1 MEELSGGHRHG
12 PVGGVDQVVHVLAV
26 LIGQSVF
33 TPPGRSDTR
42 LTFNVHRYELNLRTE
57 LFIVY
62 ICRKLFFEFPSLIR
76 IQEIISLILFLYFVF
91 YAEL

>member
-42 LTFNVHRYELNLRTE
+42 LTFNVHRYELNLRT
-57 LFIVY
+57 VY